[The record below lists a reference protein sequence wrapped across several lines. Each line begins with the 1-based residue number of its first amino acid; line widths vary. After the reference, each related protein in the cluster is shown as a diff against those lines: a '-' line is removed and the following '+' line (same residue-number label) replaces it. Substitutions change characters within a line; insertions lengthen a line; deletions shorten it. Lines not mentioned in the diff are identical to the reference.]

1 MISKALVIVF
11 RRAFRIGI
19 HLLGSSKHLQPY
31 HDGPCT
37 RELQARFPHPSTDRQ
52 RRAPK
57 ALSRDHTDKDP
68 TEMP

>member
-19 HLLGSSKHLQPY
+19 HLGSSKHLQPY
-31 HDGPCT
+31 HDGQST

-52 RRAPK
+52 HRAPK
-57 ALSRDHTDKDP
+57 TLSRDHADKDP